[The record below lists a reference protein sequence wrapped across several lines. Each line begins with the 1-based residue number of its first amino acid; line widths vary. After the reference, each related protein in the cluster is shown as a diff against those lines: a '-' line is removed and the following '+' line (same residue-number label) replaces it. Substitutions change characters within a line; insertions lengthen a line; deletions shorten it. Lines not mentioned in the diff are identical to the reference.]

1 MTAGGGLQD
10 EARLRLRRSFA
21 KQDRVPCAELFWT
34 DVIRLS
40 CKPGSNENRLTNV
53 GTAGMKRKS
62 IARSAPASEAE
73 LAIQVLAQF
82 REVFRAAKLHFAAVK
97 RSAGVS
103 GAQLWALWE
112 LHEQPGLRITE
123 LTQRMSLHQ
132 STVSNLVEKMSAAG
146 LVLRARHPA
155 DGRVVRLRLSLA
167 GKKVVARA
175 PKPAR
180 GVLPDA
186 LSRMQEQELRLL
198 HGSLQRLIGKMKA
211 RAPGA
216 AKTHLENI

>member
-1 MTAGGGLQD
+1 
-10 EARLRLRRSFA
+10 
-21 KQDRVPCAELFWT
+21 
-34 DVIRLS
+34 
-40 CKPGSNENRLTNV
+40 
-53 GTAGMKRKS
+53 MKRKS